1 MGDELV
7 AVAACFGPHIAFQVR
22 AYSTQGNWQGDARCA
37 MWAGSGNGSNG
48 GELRQA
54 RGAPLAPTTC
64 TLLHHS
70 LFTATLVQDVE
81 PIELLEAV
89 QEGVFEAAS
98 QPHLEGREVRLT
110 LAVAPGS
117 TDRSA
122 AADASTAQL
131 HLVLPPG
138 YPERA
143 AAGVEAVTCSA
154 LGRAGEAAALA
165 RLQAVAHEAAAAAP
179 QGGGHE
185 CVYRLVEALL
195 EEVSAAAEA
204 AAAAAAERQAAA
216 AAPPAAAAAAQQQQ
230 QLAVLRLD
238 HMHAGAA
245 YSRTLKGWARDLGLG
260 GRLLFCGGRRRRRRR
275 SSSSSD
281 GRSGSKGGS
290 SSSASPPIILILLEG
305 PAPAVKEF
313 VFRLRTRNVDV
324 DSKGRWMLKGG
335 RAGQAEAMGAGRHA
349 VNCSVVLT
357 LWPPGRRA
365 MVCLPPGCL
374 PPGGRHTA
382 LHQVL
387 PTPVRPLVSLPH
399 HAPRPCRERMM
410 AEIAVQHRQ
419 QGGTP
424 PPHDGSCSGAGAGAG
439 GGRQAVGGTAMP
451 AGDAALFGG
460 TFLEEELGVPA
471 LAALL
476 AHCGLTQ
483 HWRAATGLPGT
494 PPAAGL

>member
-1 MGDELV
+1 MQTRLSSLSCCELLQRVGDELV
-7 AVAACFGPHIAFQVR
+7 AVAACFGPHIAF
-22 AYSTQGNWQGDARCA
+22 
-37 MWAGSGNGSNG
+37 
-48 GELRQA
+48 
-54 RGAPLAPTTC
+54 
-64 TLLHHS
+64 
-70 LFTATLVQDVE
+70 QDVE

-154 LGRAGEAAALA
+154 LGRAG
-165 RLQAVAHEAAAAAP
+165 
-179 QGGGHE
+179 
-185 CVYRLVEALL
+185 
-195 EEVSAAAEA
+195 
-204 AAAAAAERQAAA
+204 
-216 AAPPAAAAAAQQQQ
+216 
-230 QLAVLRLD
+230 
-238 HMHAGAA
+238 AA

-260 GRLLFCGGRRRRRRR
+260 GRLLFCGGRRRRRRS

-324 DSKGRWMLKGG
+324 DSKG
-335 RAGQAEAMGAGRHA
+335 
-349 VNCSVVLT
+349 
-357 LWPPGRRA
+357 
-365 MVCLPPGCL
+365 
-374 PPGGRHTA
+374 
-382 LHQVL
+382 
-387 PTPVRPLVSLPH
+387 
-399 HAPRPCRERMM
+399 RPCRERMM